1 MMILS
6 GKAKIAGV
14 MGWPVE
20 HSLSPRLHGYWL
32 TRYGIDGAYVP
43 FAVDPSRFGDA
54 MRGLVGL
61 GFAGTNVTVPHKE
74 SAFALVDEASEV
86 AIRAGAVNTVIAR
99 EDGSLFGTN
108 TDGFGFIENL
118 RDAQPGWSAR
128 GGPAVVFGAGG
139 AARAICAAILD
150 AGAPRVRLVNR
161 TRERAEIL
169 AKQVGGPIDVI
180 AWDQRDWSLMDATLV
195 VNTTTQGMHGRP
207 PLDINLDRLPQNAT
221 VTDIVYT
228 PLITPLLR
236 AAQARGNSI
245 VDGLGMLLHQ
255 GRPGFAAWFGVD
267 PEVTTDLR
275 DFVRRGLPGHR

>member
-150 AGAPRVRLVNR
+150 AGAPMVRLVNR

-169 AKQVGGPIDVI
+169 AKQVGGPIDVV

-275 DFVRRGLPGHR
+275 DFVRRGLSGHR

>member
-108 TDGFGFIENL
+108 TDGL
-118 RDAQPGWSAR
+118 RLHREPARRPSR
-128 GGPAVVFGAGG
+128 GGRHAAVRRWCSAPAAR
-139 AARAICAAILD
+139 ARAICAAILD

-161 TRERAEIL
+161 TRER
-169 AKQVGGPIDVI
+169 
-180 AWDQRDWSLMDATLV
+180 
-195 VNTTTQGMHGRP
+195 GR
-207 PLDINLDRLPQNAT
+207 N
-221 VTDIVYT
+221 
-228 PLITPLLR
+228 
-236 AAQARGNSI
+236 
-245 VDGLGMLLHQ
+245 
-255 GRPGFAAWFGVD
+255 PG
-267 PEVTTDLR
+267 
-275 DFVRRGLPGHR
+275 

>member
-43 FAVDPSRFGDA
+43 FAVDPNRFGDA